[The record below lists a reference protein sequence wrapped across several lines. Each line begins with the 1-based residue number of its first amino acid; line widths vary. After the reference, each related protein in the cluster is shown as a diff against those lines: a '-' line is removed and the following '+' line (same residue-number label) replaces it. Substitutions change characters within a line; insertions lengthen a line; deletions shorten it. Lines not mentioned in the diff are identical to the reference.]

1 MNFLSKKTL
10 LLNDEK
16 VILSEV
22 IFLNTEPK
30 KLLEI

>member
-16 VILSEV
+16 VILGEV